1 MNSIMWEIFFIFF
14 STWLFGIYILKRKK
28 ILPWHG
34 LDFYGPFPILRS
46 SSANSIIERLAIQ
59 GSIWKVFAWLCI
71 IFTVILSII
80 YIGAILYSDYI
91 LLFLPKTPG
100 HAISLQDAILI
111 PGINKHIPVLWGW
124 IGLIVAVVAH
134 EMGHAVIA
142 LTQGVRVKSMG
153 VLIPLGAF
161 TDIDESELAAQSR
174 VKRTRI
180 LSAGV
185 FANLL
190 VAVISLVL
198 FFGPVLGSIVPS
210 NETMAIGNIV
220 PGSEADFLGLSPGM
234 IITHVNETRVSGD
247 EMLDLK
253 KMNSPITI
261 RVLERGKNRTI
272 HLNKSDGI
280 LIVGL
285 LPDYPAQN
293 AGLRV
298 GMRIQEVDDM
308 PISKLEHFMNYMK
321 NSSSGQNIR
330 IKVLINGSFVQF
342 NITLSQPPH
351 DIQRGWLGVTVSDD
365 PFGIM
370 FIKYQPQT
378 LLDMLKSVSNEPKGI
393 LIIPLLPFLEVIGLP
408 AFGGFTGNLPDLY
421 RPVGW
426 AAPLGSG
433 IFQIANIL
441 FWIGWIN
448 LQLALFNSLPINYM
462 DGGYIFKDWINVIIE
477 RVSNI
482 GEAERIAKFISWVM
496 TLLLILS
503 MLSIIIIPYV
513 L

>member
-1 MNSIMWEIFFIFF
+1 MNSIMWEIIFVF
-14 STWLFGIYILKRKK
+14 SAWWLGTYILKRKK

-46 SSANSIIERLAIQ
+46 SSVNSIIERLAIH
-59 GSIWKVFAWLCI
+59 GNVWKVFAWLGI

-80 YIGAILYSDYI
+80 YTSAILYSDYI

-100 HAISLQDAILI
+100 PVISLRDALLI
-111 PGINKHIPVLWGW
+111 PGINRHIPLLWGW

-134 EMGHAVIA
+134 EIGHAVVA
-142 LTQGVRVKSMG
+142 LTQGVKIKSMG
-153 VLIPLGAF
+153 ILLPLGAF
-161 TDIDESELAAQSR
+161 TDIDEAELAAQSR
-174 VKRTRI
+174 IKRTRI

-190 VAVISLVL
+190 VAVISLAL

-220 PGSEADFLGLSPGM
+220 PGGEADILGLSPGM
-234 IITHVNETRVSGD
+234 IITHVNDTPVSGE

-253 KMNSPITI
+253 KMNSPIAI
-261 RVLERGKNRTI
+261 RVLDRGINRTF

-285 LPDYPAQN
+285 LPDYPAQI

-308 PISKLEHFMNYMK
+308 PISKLSDFMNYMK
-321 NSSSGQNIR
+321 NTSSGQSIMTR
-330 IKVLINGSFVQF
+330 VLINGSFAQF

-351 DIQRGWLGVTVSDD
+351 DIQRGWLGVKVSDD
-365 PFGIM
+365 PFGVM
-370 FIKYQPQT
+370 FIRYQPQT
-378 LLDMLKSVSNEPKGI
+378 LLDMLKSLSHEPKGI
-393 LIIPLLPFLEVIGLP
+393 LKIPLLPFLEVIGLP

-421 RPVGW
+421 RPIGW
-426 AAPLGSG
+426 AEPFGAG

-441 FWIGWIN
+441 FWVGWVN

-462 DGGYIFKDWINVIIE
+462 DGGYIFKDWINAILD
-477 RVSNI
+477 RVTDT
-482 GEAERIAKFISWVM
+482 GKAERTAKLLSWGM
-496 TLLLILS
+496 TILLILS
-503 MLSIIIIPYV
+503 MLSVLIIPYV